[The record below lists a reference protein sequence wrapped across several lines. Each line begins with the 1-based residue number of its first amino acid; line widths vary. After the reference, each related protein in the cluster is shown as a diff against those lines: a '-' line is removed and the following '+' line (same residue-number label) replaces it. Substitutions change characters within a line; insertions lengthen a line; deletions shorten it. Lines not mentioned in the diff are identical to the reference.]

1 MRYLMMQL
9 LTWGTIAGAVTSAL
23 LLSLL
28 DSPLE
33 LKLAALPQVAAP
45 DWSADPAQSGRSIP
59 RELGAAVAPPASG
72 AKNGLR

>member
-1 MRYLMMQL
+1 MRYLVMQL

-33 LKLAALPQVAAP
+33 LKLAALPQLAAL
-45 DWSADPAQSGRSIP
+45 DWSVDPAQSGRSVS
-59 RELGAAVAPPASG
+59 REPGTAAAPSASG
-72 AKNGLR
+72 AENGLR